1 MTDQYKLSVTKTVL
15 HKILLLLKRM
25 KRVTLV
31 QDRQPQ
37 GCGCRAYMDGFT
49 ACPEPGVAFSSILL
63 VCSVLS
69 GLLLPAGP
77 LHAEA
82 VYTKTIEVTLGD
94 YRYMPGNIQLIVN
107 QPVVLHLVNVDSYTP
122 HNFTLPDASD
132 GLDVDVDIPAGGS
145 VDVHLMPLVAGSHTF
160 YCNNQFLFMD
170 SHREKGMQG
179 TLTVIPHNQAE
190 QQNNE

>member
-1 MTDQYKLSVTKTVL
+1 MTGQYKLSVIKTVI
-15 HKILLLLKRM
+15 HKTLLLLKRM
-25 KRVTLV
+25 KR
-31 QDRQPQ
+31 
-37 GCGCRAYMDGFT
+37 AS
-49 ACPEPGVAFSSILL
+49 FSSILL
-63 VCSVLS
+63 ACSVLP
-69 GLLLPAGP
+69 GLLLSASS

-94 YRYMPGNIQLIVN
+94 YRYMPDNIQLIIN

-145 VDVHLMPLVAGSHTF
+145 VDVYLMPLVTGSHTF
-160 YCNNQFLFMD
+160 YCSKQFLFMD

-179 TLTVIPHNQAE
+179 ILTVIPHNQAE
-190 QQNNE
+190 Q